1 MDDIDEYR
9 LEQITA
15 DHPIYVGGFI
25 PFAIERLRGRAD
37 STEAT
42 LDVHLVDIVG
52 PGEVIRRLRLTWS
65 ASSMPAGA
73 LAVQERVKTEWAA
86 CGVALALLS
95 RYTVCRAHYVAREG
109 NRFDYWVKDS
119 AVQYALEVSG
129 TMTKGV
135 RRRHREKQQQLRGNP
150 FGVGGF
156 VVVVGFVA
164 RSAIVSLSKS
174 AETEP

>member
-95 RYTVCRAHYVAREG
+95 RYTACRAHYVAREG
-109 NRFDYWVKDS
+109 NRFDYWVKERRPVRLGSKWYNDEGCPPTPS
-119 AVQYALEVSG
+119 RETTAVARKPVWRRWIRG
-129 TMTKGV
+129 GGRIRCTK
-135 RRRHREKQQQLRGNP
+135 RHRVIEQ
-150 FGVGGF
+150 VGGD
-156 VVVVGFVA
+156 
-164 RSAIVSLSKS
+164 
-174 AETEP
+174 